1 MAEEMM
7 PEDRYKSEAE
17 RCKVLSHPVRL
28 QILNELRR
36 AEACVCHLQAV
47 VGRPQAYVSQQL
59 AVLRDAGVVDTS
71 KDGLNVFY
79 HLADRKIRKVLGIL
93 MGEAGDPR
101 PVNGCPCPKCEA
113 KAPAPS

>member
-1 MAEEMM
+1 MEPEE
-7 PEDRYKSEAE
+7 RYEAEAE

-28 QILNELRR
+28 QLLNELRR

-59 AVLRDAGVVDTS
+59 AVMRDAGVVNTS

-79 HLADRKIRKVLGIL
+79 HLADRKISKVLEIL
-93 MGEAGDPR
+93 MGTAGDPR
-101 PVNGCPCPKCEA
+101 PVNGCPCPKCET
-113 KAPAPS
+113 KDPQPSQ